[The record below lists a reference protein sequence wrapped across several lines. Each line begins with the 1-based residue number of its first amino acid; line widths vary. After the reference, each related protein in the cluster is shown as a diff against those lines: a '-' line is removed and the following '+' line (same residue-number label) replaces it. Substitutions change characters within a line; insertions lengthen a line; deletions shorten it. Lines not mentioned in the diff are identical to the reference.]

1 LKIVDQRKILHTQT
15 NKLLESDRL
24 LISDIDHT
32 LLGDRIAL
40 KELIDYLQSSEIAFG
55 IATGRSI
62 ESAQQILQE
71 WKVPSP
77 DLWIT
82 SVGSEIYYGEEIQM
96 DLEWLEHINDQWQ
109 PKLVREA
116 IAKLSGIKLQT
127 AEGQRTHKISYL
139 VDPAKSPSIEEIQVH
154 LRQYQL
160 HVQAIYSHQEFLDI
174 LPLRASKGDAV
185 SYCANKW
192 NFAIENI
199 LVAGDSGNDEQML
212 TSGANAVVVGNYSFE
227 LEKLRGQEPVYF
239 AVGDY
244 AQGIL
249 EAIAHYKWR

>member
-1 LKIVDQRKILHTQT
+1 MHKFLQ

-24 LISDIDHT
+24 LISDIDNT

-71 WKVPSP
+71 WEVPPP

-82 SVGSEIYYGEEIQM
+82 SVGSEIHYREEIQV

-109 PKLVREA
+109 PELVREA
-116 IAKLSGIKLQT
+116 IAKLSGIKMQS

-139 VDPAKSPSIEEIQVH
+139 VDPIRSPSIWEIQEH
-154 LRQYQL
+154 LRQCQL
-160 HVQAIYSHQEFLDI
+160 QVQAIYSHQEFLDI
-174 LPLRASKGDAV
+174 LPLRASKGNAV

-192 NFAIENI
+192 NFAIKNV

-212 TSGANAVVVGNYSFE
+212 TSGAKAVVVGNYSSE
-227 LEKLRGQEPVYF
+227 LEKLREQNHVYF
-239 AVGDY
+239 AGGNY
-244 AQGIL
+244 AQGVL
-249 EAIAHYKWR
+249 EAIAHYQWR

>member
-1 LKIVDQRKILHTQT
+1 MLKSLHNKI
-15 NKLLESDRL
+15 LESDRL
-24 LISDIDHT
+24 LVSDIDNT

-71 WKVPSP
+71 WKVPPP

-82 SVGSEIYYGEEIQM
+82 SVGSEIYYGEEIQI

-109 PKLVREA
+109 PELVREA
-116 IAKLSGIKLQT
+116 IAKLSGIKLQS
-127 AEGQRTHKISYL
+127 AEGQRNHKISYL
-139 VDPAKSPSIEEIQVH
+139 IDPTRSPSIAEIQVH
-154 LRQYQL
+154 LQQYQL
-160 HVQAIYSHQEFLDI
+160 QVQAIYSHQEFLDI
-174 LPLRASKGDAV
+174 LPLRASKGEAV
-185 SYCANKW
+185 NYCANKW

-212 TSGANAVVVGNYSFE
+212 ASGANAVVVGNYSSE
-227 LEKLRGQEPVYF
+227 LEKLRGQNHVYF
-239 AVGDY
+239 AGSDY
-244 AQGIL
+244 AQGVL
-249 EAIAHYKWR
+249 DAIAHYQW

>member
-1 LKIVDQRKILHTQT
+1 MPNPPQ
-15 NKLLESDRL
+15 NKLLESERL
-24 LISDIDHT
+24 LISDIDNT

-40 KELIDYLQSSEIAFG
+40 KELMTYRQSSEIAFG

-62 ESAQQILQE
+62 ESAKQILQE
-71 WKVPSP
+71 WQVPLP

-82 SVGSEIYYGEEIQM
+82 SVGSEIYFGEESRA
-96 DLEWLEHINDQWQ
+96 DLEWLEHINYQWQ
-109 PKLVREA
+109 PELVREA

-127 AEGQRTHKISYL
+127 AEGQRAHKISYL
-139 VDPAKSPSIEEIQVH
+139 VDPAKSPSISEIQVH

-160 HVQAIYSHQEFLDI
+160 QVQAIYSHQEFLDI
-174 LPLRASKGDAV
+174 LPLRGSKGDAV

-212 TSGANAVVVGNYSFE
+212 TSGANAVVVGNYSSE
-227 LEKLRGQEPVYF
+227 LEKLREQDHVYF
-239 AVGDY
+239 ADGDY

-249 EAIAHYKWR
+249 EAIAYYQW